1 MKYKQWLTE
10 WLENYVKPVSKH
22 KTYIRYNEIV
32 QQHVTAQLGNYELQ
46 NLTPL
51 VLQHYTMRLLKS
63 GNLRT
68 GRGLSVNTVNG
79 IVTVIQNSLRSAYSV
94 GQLDEYFADK
104 IKRPRS
110 NQKQIT
116 SFTVSEQRKIEKEVL
131 ANPKPRMFGIV
142 LCLYTGLRIGELL
155 ALEWTDI
162 DFNKCTV
169 SVTKSLHDGKDASG
183 NNTRIIDAPKTVT
196 SKRVIPFPK
205 QLLPYLK
212 ELRRSATD
220 KYVVS
225 SSKGQGVVFVRAY
238 QKSFEVCLK
247 KLKIP
252 HKGFH
257 SLRHTFATRAIE
269 CGMDVK
275 TLSEILGHKNAS
287 VTLNKYVH
295 SFMEHKKEMMNK
307 GGKLLH

>member
-22 KTYIRYNEIV
+22 KTYLRYNDIV
-32 QQHVTAQLGNYELQ
+32 NQHVASQLGDYELQ
-46 NLTPL
+46 SLTPL

-68 GRGLSVNTVNG
+68 GMGLSANTVNG

-94 GQLDEYFADK
+94 GQLPEYFGDK

-110 NQKQIT
+110 KQKQII
-116 SFTVSEQRKIEKEVL
+116 SFTVSEQKKIEKEIL
-131 ANPKPRMFGIV
+131 SSPKPRMFGVV

-155 ALEWTDI
+155 ALEWNDI
-162 DFNKCTV
+162 DFIKCTV
-169 SVTKSLHDGKDASG
+169 SVTKSMHDGKDAEG
-183 NNTRIIDAPKTVT
+183 RNARIIDEPKTET

-212 ELRRSATD
+212 DLKIYSRSN
-220 KYVVS
+220 YVVAS
-225 SSKGQGVVFVRAY
+225 TKGKGVFIRSY

-247 KLKIP
+247 KLGIP

-257 SLRHTFATRAIE
+257 ALRHTFATRAIE

-275 TLSEILGHKNAS
+275 TLSEILGHKSAA

-307 GGKLLH
+307 LGRILF

>member
-1 MKYKQWLTE
+1 MKYKQWLSE

-22 KTYIRYNEIV
+22 KTYLRYNDIV
-32 QQHVTAQLGNYELQ
+32 KQHVTAQLGNYELK

-51 VLQHYTMRLLKS
+51 VLQHYTMQLLQK

-68 GRGLSVNTVNG
+68 GRGLAVNTVNG

-94 GQLDEYFADK
+94 GQLSEYFADK
-104 IKRPRS
+104 IIRPRTS
-110 NQKQIT
+110 QKQIT
-116 SFTVSEQRKIEKEVL
+116 SFTVAEQRKIEREIL
-131 ANPKPRMFGIV
+131 SSPKPRMFGVV

-155 ALEWTDI
+155 ALHWSDI
-162 DFNKCTV
+162 DFKKCTV
-169 SVTKSLHDGKDASG
+169 SVTKSLHDGKDAHG
-183 NNTRIIDAPKTVT
+183 NNTRIIDAPKTET

-205 QLLPYLK
+205 QLLPHLK
-212 ELRRSATD
+212 AIKDASNSPF
-220 KYVVS
+220 VVS
-225 SSKGQGVVFVRAY
+225 STKGQGVFVRSY
-238 QKSFEVCLK
+238 QKSFEVCLQ

-295 SFMEHKKEMMNK
+295 SFMEHKKEMMNRL
-307 GGKLLH
+307 GRLLP

>member
-22 KTYIRYNEIV
+22 KTYLRYNEIIK
-32 QQHVTAQLGNYELQ
+32 QHITVQLGNYELTK
-46 NLTPL
+46 LTPL
-51 VLQHYTMRLLKS
+51 VLQHYTMRLLNS
-63 GNLRT
+63 GNLKT
-68 GRGLSVNTVNG
+68 GGGLAVNTVNC

-94 GQLDEYFADK
+94 GQLPEYFADK

-110 NQKQIT
+110 AQKQII
-116 SFTVSEQRKIEKEVL
+116 SFTVAEQRKIE
-131 ANPKPRMFGIV
+131 NPILSQQKPRMFGVV
-142 LCLYTGLRIGELL
+142 LSLYTGLRIGELL
-155 ALEWTDI
+155 ALEWCDV
-162 DFNKCTV
+162 DFQKCTV
-169 SVTKSLHDGKDASG
+169 TVSKSMHDGQDEYG
-183 NNTRIIDAPKTVT
+183 RNTRIIDAPKTET

-212 ELRRSATD
+212 DIKSSSLSRF
-220 KYVVS
+220 VVS
-225 SSKGQGVVFVRAY
+225 STKGTGVFVRAY
-238 QKSFEVCLK
+238 QRSFEICLK
-247 KLKIP
+247 NLGIP

-257 SLRHTFATRAIE
+257 ALRHTFATRAIE

-275 TLSEILGHKNAS
+275 TLSEILGHKNAT

-307 GGKLLH
+307 LGRMLP

>member
-1 MKYKQWLTE
+1 MKYSQWLTE

-22 KTYIRYNEIV
+22 KTYLRYNEIV
-32 QQHVTAQLGNYELQ
+32 QQHVATQLGNYELKS
-46 NLTPL
+46 LTPL

-63 GNLRT
+63 GNLKT
-68 GRGLSVNTVNG
+68 GGALSVNSVNG

-94 GQLDEYFADK
+94 GELAEYFGDK

-110 NQKQIT
+110 KQKQII
-116 SFTVSEQRKIEKEVL
+116 SFTVSEQKKIEKEIL
-131 ANPKPRMFGIV
+131 SKPKPRMFGVV

-162 DFNKCTV
+162 DFSRCTV
-169 SVTKSLHDGKDASG
+169 SVTKSMHDGKDLDGRNA
-183 NNTRIIDAPKTVT
+183 RITDEPKTEN
-196 SKRVIPFPK
+196 SKRIIPFPK

-212 ELRRSATD
+212 DLKSASPSNF
-220 KYVVS
+220 VVS
-225 SSKGQGVVFVRAY
+225 STKGKGVFIRAY
-238 QKSFEVCLK
+238 QRSFEVCLK
-247 KLKIP
+247 KLNIP

-257 SLRHTFATRAIE
+257 ALRHTFATRAIE

-275 TLSEILGHKNAS
+275 TLSEILGHKSAA

-295 SFMEHKKEMMNK
+295 SFMEHKQEMMNK
-307 GGKLLH
+307 LGRMLP

>member
-1 MKYKQWLTE
+1 MKYKQWLSE

-22 KTYIRYNEIV
+22 KTYLRYYDIV
-32 QQHVTAQLGNYELQ
+32 NQHVSTHLGNYELQ
-46 NLTPL
+46 SLTPL
-51 VLQHYTMRLLKS
+51 VLQHYTMKLLKN
-63 GNLRT
+63 GNLKT
-68 GRGLSVNTVNG
+68 GRGLAVNTVNG

-94 GQLDEYFADK
+94 GQLPEYYGDK

-110 NQKQIT
+110 KQKQIT
-116 SFTVSEQRKIEKEVL
+116 SFTVAEQKKIEKEIL
-131 ANPKPRMFGIV
+131 SNPKPRMFGVV

-169 SVTKSLHDGKDASG
+169 SVTKSMHDGKGYDGRNA
-183 NNTRIIDAPKTVT
+183 RIIDEPKTET

-205 QLLPYLK
+205 QLLPYLRDLK
-212 ELRRSATD
+212 FASSSP
-220 KYVVS
+220 YVVS
-225 SSKGQGVVFVRAY
+225 STKGKGVFTRAY
-238 QKSFEVCLK
+238 QRSFEVCLK
-247 KLKIP
+247 KLDIP

-257 SLRHTFATRAIE
+257 ALRHTFATRAIE

-275 TLSEILGHKNAS
+275 TLSEILGHKSAA

-307 GGKLLH
+307 LGRMLP